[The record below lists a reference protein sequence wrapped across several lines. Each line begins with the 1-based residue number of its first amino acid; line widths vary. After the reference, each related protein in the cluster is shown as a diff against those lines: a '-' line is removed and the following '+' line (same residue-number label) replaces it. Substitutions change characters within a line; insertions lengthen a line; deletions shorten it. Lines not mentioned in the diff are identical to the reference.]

1 MAGFCRN
8 DVENLTLPNK
18 NLTLLSNVKFLTS
31 FQPITKKKN
40 IRSFSSTFPIL
51 FWGFEKYL
59 RHYSLY
65 SYCSTNWQIKFKKA
79 QLLSHALDFMVWH
92 VSLWALSCLSWV
104 FYWVFGYIVESE
116 VEKLM
121 HSLHQESVKKR
132 VFLLLVTALTENIPN
147 EKSLMEIWLR

>member
-1 MAGFCRN
+1 MQRISQIIVALLQFTIWYTLKWNRFRYEATKRLKLSTHFFCRM
-8 DVENLTLPNK
+8 TK
-18 NLTLLSNVKFLTS
+18 NYYLDLF
-31 FQPITKKKN
+31 FH
-40 IRSFSSTFPIL
+40 FSYS

-59 RHYSLY
+59 CHYSLY

-116 VEKLM
+116 VEKL
-121 HSLHQESVKKR
+121 HLESVKKLP
-132 VFLLLVTALTENIPN
+132 FILDGDLTLI
-147 EKSLMEIWLR
+147 K

>member
-8 DVENLTLPNK
+8 DVENLMLPNK
-18 NLTLLSNVKFLTS
+18 NLTLLSNVRFSTS
-31 FQPITKKKN
+31 FQPITKKR
-40 IRSFSSTFPIL
+40 ISGLFLPLFLFSFGGL
-51 FWGFEKYL
+51 KKYL
-59 RHYSLY
+59 CHYSLY